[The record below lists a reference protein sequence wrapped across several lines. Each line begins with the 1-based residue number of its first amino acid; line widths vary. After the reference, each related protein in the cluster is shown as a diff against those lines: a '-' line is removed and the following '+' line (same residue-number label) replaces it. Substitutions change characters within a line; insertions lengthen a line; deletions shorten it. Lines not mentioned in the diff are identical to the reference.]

1 MTENKKKFAMPL
13 IWRNCETCPPEE
25 FENKFLFV
33 TDGELVYCASW
44 HKTKGWTIPFDE
56 FEDEALEP
64 DKLKYW
70 YWADILQTVKEYVGF
85 RQVN

>member
-13 IWRNCETCPPEE
+13 IWHNCETCPPEE
-25 FENKFLFV
+25 FENEFLFV

-70 YWADILQTVKEYVGF
+70 YWADILQTVKGCSEFNG
-85 RQVN
+85 